1 MRLMRKIRTMT
12 LVAGAGA
19 AAAYFLD
26 PENGPE
32 RRRRVVSMADEARR
46 NLEHARGAASSTTSE
61 DGDESHEGLP
71 TTGMVAD
78 VRSEVEA
85 EAPPL
90 SASDTR
96 MAETRSAAPAPG

>member
-46 NLEHARGAASSTTSE
+46 NLEHARGATTGTAP
-61 DGDESHEGLP
+61 DGEESHEGLP

-78 VRSEVEA
+78 VLEEA
-85 EAPPL
+85 EDGAPGR
-90 SASDTR
+90 SAPDAR
-96 MAETRSAAPAPG
+96 LAETLSAAPAPG

>member
-19 AAAYFLD
+19 PAAYFLD

-46 NLEHARGAASSTTSE
+46 NLEHARGAATSSATP
-61 DGDESHEGLP
+61 DGQESHEGLP
-71 TTGMVAD
+71 TTGMVSD
-78 VRSEVEA
+78 VLEEA
-85 EAPPL
+85 EDAGPGPSAPDARL
-90 SASDTR
+90 
-96 MAETRSAAPAPG
+96 AETLSAAPAPG